1 MSVSYGFLPNI
12 FVMTFSVNGIKEE
25 NDEKYN
31 VEMLVCVDASS
42 IARKILET
50 TNILILSV
58 KEFSQDKTL
67 FGDIYFQ
74 IEHNFQTI
82 EIVTKYADIQEACNF
97 FTFIGFEIKTINS
110 YSKPLPAK
118 EVEAIISKWIADAAS
133 KKNIQKLEAQQTE
146 QSEKKIYS
154 DENLESAKKMIS
166 RVFEKVDE
174 TLKRSDGKISI
185 QDMKKMKSL
194 TEELKKLRM
203 GTNFE
208 KIRETIEEI
217 FKLIET
223 MNDDYYASIQNPNDT
238 IISDSVVTPVDVDKE
253 LERMENIR
261 ILKSLGAKISLK
273 NQDYSVFGSSAIF
286 RKFLQKDLLL
296 KVSDITNLLYYAFDL
311 TELVMLIILVLLGVY
326 ATTNDVFLFSTNGYG
341 LAFSLMSVGIRS
353 IGLFIANSFKKKI
366 FGRLLLFILCIIIL
380 HYIGMRAITTN
391 FAL

>member
-1 MSVSYGFLPNI
+1 
-12 FVMTFSVNGIKEE
+12 
-25 NDEKYN
+25 
-31 VEMLVCVDASS
+31 
-42 IARKILET
+42 
-50 TNILILSV
+50 
-58 KEFSQDKTL
+58 
-67 FGDIYFQ
+67 
-74 IEHNFQTI
+74 
-82 EIVTKYADIQEACNF
+82 
-97 FTFIGFEIKTINS
+97 
-110 YSKPLPAK
+110 
-118 EVEAIISKWIADAAS
+118 
-133 KKNIQKLEAQQTE
+133 
-146 QSEKKIYS
+146 
-154 DENLESAKKMIS
+154 MIS

>member
-118 EVEAIISKWIADAAS
+118 EVEAIISK
-133 KKNIQKLEAQQTE
+133 
-146 QSEKKIYS
+146 
-154 DENLESAKKMIS
+154 
-166 RVFEKVDE
+166 
-174 TLKRSDGKISI
+174 
-185 QDMKKMKSL
+185 
-194 TEELKKLRM
+194 
-203 GTNFE
+203 
-208 KIRETIEEI
+208 
-217 FKLIET
+217 
-223 MNDDYYASIQNPNDT
+223 
-238 IISDSVVTPVDVDKE
+238 
-253 LERMENIR
+253 
-261 ILKSLGAKISLK
+261 
-273 NQDYSVFGSSAIF
+273 
-286 RKFLQKDLLL
+286 
-296 KVSDITNLLYYAFDL
+296 
-311 TELVMLIILVLLGVY
+311 
-326 ATTNDVFLFSTNGYG
+326 
-341 LAFSLMSVGIRS
+341 
-353 IGLFIANSFKKKI
+353 
-366 FGRLLLFILCIIIL
+366 
-380 HYIGMRAITTN
+380 
-391 FAL
+391 